1 MYQNVAYTYR
11 EANVLTANPLKLVLM
26 CYDGAITS
34 IELAKEAYVRKDY
47 EAKAKAL
54 RKALDI
60 IHELDASLDM
70 NRGGEISKN
79 LRGLYLFMTQSL
91 IEADL
96 NRDLKMF
103 GRIIGLLRELESAW
117 LAIGMNGEARPGEH
131 QDDVKT
137 QPAGI
142 PLSVL
147 KSASAARSWSA

>member
-34 IELAKEAYVRKDY
+34 LKLAKEAYIRKDY
-47 EAKAKAL
+47 ESKAKAL